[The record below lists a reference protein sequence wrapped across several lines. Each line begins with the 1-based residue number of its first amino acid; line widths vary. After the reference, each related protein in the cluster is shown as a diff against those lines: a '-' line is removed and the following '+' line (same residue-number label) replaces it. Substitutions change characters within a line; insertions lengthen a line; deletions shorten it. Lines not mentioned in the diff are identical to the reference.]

1 MEHGVH
7 RLEVCGAMWWDTSG
21 RRMIRVIA
29 FTFALT
35 YAALLA
41 VSALSVIPGH
51 FTDFATYYAAA
62 AALHARPAANI
73 YDRYALDLVLGAS
86 RDCHPQVGSLIYL
99 YPPFLAVLLEP
110 LTTLPCGAAERIW
123 LLANVGLWLAATA
136 LLAWE
141 LRRVWPR
148 QPELASL
155 LAVVAMAVSV
165 PILSGFGIGQVH
177 ILVLVG
183 FLLAFRL
190 IAGGRPWL
198 AGFVLG
204 TITLIQVYPALLL
217 VFAAIRGRWRV
228 LAGAGVAIALAAALM
243 LACASAST
251 LRMFGDIL
259 SHGLGN
265 VLSPNN
271 EALASLPGIGP
282 LLVAVIAVAFIS
294 TLVVTRRSGRDD
306 VGYAWALC
314 TILLVSPIV
323 FRFALAWVIPAFVP
337 CLRVAH
343 DWIGRRWWFPLV
355 PAILYAATALPLPRL
370 VTTPATIAVW
380 IASGLIFLASAGIDL
395 PPLSRYTHPAG
406 CAASNAAISSRPTN
420 TANSR
425 SNSRVSPGPMCSSV
439 PSSRSFA
446 RPSV

>member
-7 RLEVCGAMWWDTSG
+7 RLAGHDRIWWNISG
-21 RRMIRVIA
+21 RRMIRVITCA
-29 FTFALT
+29 FALT

-41 VSALSVIPGH
+41 VSAISVIPGH

-62 AALHARPAANI
+62 EALHARPAANI

-110 LTTLPCGAAERIW
+110 LTTLPCGTAERIW
-123 LLANVGLWLAATA
+123 LLANVGLWLAAAA
-136 LLAWE
+136 LLTGE
-141 LRRVWPR
+141 LRRIWPR

-155 LAVVAMAVSV
+155 VAVLAMAISM

-183 FLLAFRL
+183 FLLTFRL
-190 IAGGRPWL
+190 IANGRPWL
-198 AGFVLG
+198 AGLVLAA
-204 TITLIQVYPALLL
+204 ITVIQVYPALLL
-217 VFAAIRGRWRV
+217 VFAALRGRWRV
-228 LAGAGVAIALAAALM
+228 LAGAGVGIALAAALM
-243 LACASAST
+243 LACASTST

-259 SHGLGN
+259 THGLGN

-282 LLVAVIAVAFIS
+282 VLIAVVAVAFVS
-294 TLVVTRRSGRDD
+294 ALVVTRGRGRDD

-337 CLRVAH
+337 CLRAAR
-343 DWIGRRWWFPLV
+343 DRIGRRWWFPLV
-355 PAILYAATALPLPRL
+355 PAILYAGTALPLPRI
-370 VTTPATIAVW
+370 VVTPAAIALW
-380 IASGLIFLASAGIDL
+380 IASGLIFLASTGIDL

-406 CAASNAAISSRPTN
+406 CPASNAAISSRPTS

-425 SNSRVSPGPMCSSV
+425 SNSRVSPGARYSSV